1 MGNISANNAGG
12 PCAAEDKYS
21 ESLSVSCGSQ
31 NRQWFIKGLYDG
43 IPIAAGYF
51 AVSFALGIAAKTAGL
66 NAFQATL
73 TSFLCN
79 ASAGEYAGFTVI
91 ASNAAYVEMA
101 VISLIV
107 NARYLLMS
115 AALSQKFSSSTPFY
129 HRLLVSFCVTDE
141 IFGASVTVPGKLN
154 PFYNYGLAVNALGF
168 WAFGTCLG
176 VIMGNVL
183 PANVV
188 SALGVLLYGMF
199 LAIIM
204 PPARRN
210 TVVRVLVLLSMA
222 LSFACSKLPLVSS
235 LSSGTRIILLTVLLS
250 GAAAVFCPISEE
262 QENSTDTKEKTIK
275 KEDPN
280 HV

>member
-1 MGNISANNAGG
+1 MGNITANNAGG
-12 PCAAEDKYS
+12 SCTAEEKYV
-21 ESLSVSCGSQ
+21 ESMSSSSGTAQ
-31 NRQWFIKGLYDG
+31 NRKWFIKGLYDG

-66 NAFQATL
+66 NVVQATL

-91 ASNAAYVEMA
+91 ASNAPYVEMA
-101 VISLIV
+101 VITLIV

-168 WAFGTCLG
+168 WSLGTCLG
-176 VIMGNVL
+176 VIMGDVL
-183 PANVV
+183 PPIVV
-188 SALGVLLYGMF
+188 NALGVALFGMF
-199 LAIIM
+199 LWIII
-204 PPARRN
+204 PPARKN
-210 TVVRVLVLLSMA
+210 RVLAALILISMA
-222 LSFACSKLPLVSS
+222 LSFAFRRLAVFSS
-235 LSSGTRIILLTVLLS
+235 VNDGVKTIILTVAI
-250 GAAAVFCPISEE
+250 AAAAALLFPVE
-262 QENSTDTKEKTIK
+262 TDAAGNPVRKRRGESN
-275 KEDPN
+275 DA
-280 HV
+280 